1 MKSIEKKEFLFK
13 RSNFKIFSISIIDT
27 LLISVV
33 GSISIIIIATG
44 FVLMIGGEST
54 DPNFFNEEIFNFQRI
69 TLAPILVILGFGI
82 AIISIF
88 KKP

>member
-13 RSNFKIFSISIIDT
+13 RSNFKIF
-27 LLISVV
+27 
-33 GSISIIIIATG
+33 SISIIIIATG

-82 AIISIF
+82 AIISIL

>member
-13 RSNFKIFSISIIDT
+13 KSNFKIF
-27 LLISVV
+27 
-33 GSISIIIIATG
+33 SISIIIIATG

>member
-13 RSNFKIFSISIIDT
+13 KSNFKIF
-27 LLISVV
+27 
-33 GSISIIIIATG
+33 SISIIIIATG

-82 AIISIF
+82 AIISIL

>member
-13 RSNFKIFSISIIDT
+13 RLNFKIFSISII
-27 LLISVV
+27 
-33 GSISIIIIATG
+33 IITTG

-82 AIISIF
+82 AIISIL

>member
-13 RSNFKIFSISIIDT
+13 RSNFKIF
-27 LLISVV
+27 
-33 GSISIIIIATG
+33 SISIIIIATG